1 MTYNAIAAK
10 DSFSSNDYYKECIL
24 LVDDYVDHLELM
36 TVILEQEGYRVVS
49 SSEPKGVAGRIEEW
63 APDIAILD
71 VMMPGMSG
79 YELCRILKEGC
90 KNKTKFFPVILVTGL
105 AQSEDRITGIEAGAD
120 DFFSKPFNPKEIIVK
135 IKSLL
140 RLKRL
145 QDELESTE
153 DVIFTLATALEA
165 KDLYTKGHSERVSAI
180 SVHVAAGLGFSEK
193 EVIGIK
199 KAGILHDIGKIGVHE
214 NILHKS
220 GGLSDEERGII
231 RKHPVTGAEICK
243 PLYSI
248 RHILPAIRHHH
259 ERWDG
264 GGFPDGLA
272 GYGIPLLGRV
282 ISIADT
288 FDAMVSV
295 RPYRAGFPIDRA
307 LGIIKNEMNA
317 GQWDPA
323 MASEF
328 IKMAG
333 CNPDFIKGLY
343 SDKT

>member
-1 MTYNAIAAK
+1 MTDITAK
-10 DSFSSNDYYKECIL
+10 DAFSSNGYQKECIL

-36 TVILEQEGYRVVS
+36 TIILEQEGYRVVS
-49 SSEPKGVAGRIEEW
+49 SSEPKGVAARIEEW

-71 VMMPGMSG
+71 VMMPGMNG
-79 YELCRILKEGC
+79 YELCKTLKQAC
-90 KNKTKFFPVILVTGL
+90 KKKFFPVILVTGL

-120 DFFSKPFNPKEIIVK
+120 DFFSKPFNPKEILVK

-153 DVIFTLATALEA
+153 DVIFTLATAIEA
-165 KDLYTKGHSERVSAI
+165 KDLYTKGHSVRVSAI
-180 SVHVAAGLGFSEK
+180 SVEVAAGLGLSEK
-193 EVIGIK
+193 EVIGIR

-214 NILHKS
+214 NILHKP
-220 GGLSDEERGII
+220 GALSDTERGVL
-231 RKHPVTGAEICK
+231 RRHPVTGTEICK
-243 PLYSI
+243 SLHSL
-248 RHILPAIRHHH
+248 RQILPAIRHHH

-264 GGFPDGLA
+264 GGFPEGLA
-272 GYGIPLLGRV
+272 GTAIPILGRV
-282 ISIADT
+282 ISVADS

-307 LGIIKNEMNA
+307 LGIMKDEINA
-317 GQWDPA
+317 GQWDSA
-323 MASEF
+323 IAAEF

-333 CNPDFIKGLY
+333 CNPEFIERLY
-343 SDKT
+343 PERA